1 MNERKDMS
9 YQVVEELFKGA
20 DLELL
25 SWWSKRRAAA
35 AVKVQMQQEK
45 REDSEIASGNLR
57 QLKPNLRER

>member
-20 DLELL
+20 DLELR

-35 AVKVQMQQEK
+35 AVKAQAQLEK